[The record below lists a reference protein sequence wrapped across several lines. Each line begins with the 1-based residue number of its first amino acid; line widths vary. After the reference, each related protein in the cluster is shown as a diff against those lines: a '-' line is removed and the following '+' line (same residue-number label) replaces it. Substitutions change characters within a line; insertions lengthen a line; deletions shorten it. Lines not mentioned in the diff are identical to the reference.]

1 MCTCHSKVLQMWY
14 LNHFSDVHALGVEVG
29 GGKGRKERRE
39 GTGGTRLVDLLVV
52 SVKKHL
58 VYLYISL

>member
-1 MCTCHSKVLQMWY
+1 MWY

-39 GTGGTRLVDLLVV
+39 DTGGTRLVDLLVV